1 MDRSTVTAIALSLLS
16 LPFLVPHVLED
27 FRLGI
32 AARAGLS
39 TPLGAAALGAFLAV
53 QMLGLVWAGQGR
65 RLGLAMTAL
74 AGALWTAGSLWEHG
88 PEFLGR
94 GLAFRSSV
102 LSALWLVGLTLGQ
115 AGSAVSALLA
125 LRGPWLR

>member
-39 TPLGAAALGAFLAV
+39 TPLGPPPSAPSSRSRCLG
-53 QMLGLVWAGQGR
+53 W
-65 RLGLAMTAL
+65 
-74 AGALWTAGSLWEHG
+74 S
-88 PEFLGR
+88 GR
-94 GLAFRSSV
+94 GRGDAS
-102 LSALWLVGLTLGQ
+102 
-115 AGSAVSALLA
+115 GS
-125 LRGPWLR
+125 P